1 MEALYHQTNRLL
13 QEVTANDLTRIE
25 RTQSQDEYSSIE
37 AAVNDKLNQI
47 RGNCGR
53 LDILI
58 NKEPPT
64 RRANAKYRV
73 DQLKYDFQHVEN
85 SFRMLQHRRQVRIHE
100 TEERE
105 ALLTRKFTTN
115 DQQETSIFLDH
126 ELQHHDKLKNA
137 NRDVDDLLGAGSSIL
152 QGLRDQG
159 STLKGAHKRVL
170 DLANTLGL
178 SNTVM
183 RMIERR
189 STQDKYIL
197 FAGMVIVLLCL
208 YFALKYL

>member
-13 QEVTANDLTRIE
+13 QEVTTNDLTRIE
-25 RTQSQDEYSSIE
+25 RTPGQEEYNAVE
-37 AAVNDKLNQI
+37 AVITEKLNQI
-47 RGNCGR
+47 RENCSR

-85 SFRMLQHRRQVRIHE
+85 SFRMLQHRRQVRLHE
-100 TEERE
+100 VEERD
-105 ALLTRKFTTN
+105 ALLSRKFTTN

-126 ELQHHDKLKNA
+126 ELQHHDKLTNA
-137 NRDVDDLLGAGSSIL
+137 NRDVDDMLGIGTSVL

-197 FAGMVIVLLCL
+197 FGGMVLVLLCL
-208 YFALKYL
+208 YFALRYL

>member
-13 QEVTANDLTRIE
+13 QEVTSNDLAKVE
-25 RTQSQDEYSSIE
+25 RSHTPEEYSE
-37 AAVNDKLNQI
+37 AEALVVQKLDTI
-47 RGNCGR
+47 HSNCNR

-58 NKEPPT
+58 NKEPPA
-64 RRANAKYRV
+64 RRVNAKYRV
-73 DQLKYDFQHVEN
+73 DQLKYDLQHVQN
-85 SFRMLQHRRQVRIHE
+85 SFGMLQHRRHLRARELQ
-100 TEERE
+100 ERD
-105 ALLTRKFTTN
+105 ALLSRKFTTN

-126 ELQHHDKLKNA
+126 ELQHHDKLGEAGRN
-137 NRDVDDLLGAGSSIL
+137 VDELLGAGTTIIQS
-152 QGLRDQG
+152 LRDQG

-170 DLANTLGL
+170 DFANTLGL

-197 FAGMVIVLLCL
+197 LAGMFLVLLCL
-208 YFALKYL
+208 YFVWKYL

>member
-1 MEALYHQTNRLL
+1 MEPLYHQTNRLL
-13 QEVTANDLTRIE
+13 QEITSNDLAKVE
-25 RTQSQDEYSSIE
+25 QSRTPEEYSE
-37 AAVNDKLNQI
+37 AESVVMQKLDTI
-47 RGNCGR
+47 HSNCTR
-53 LDILI
+53 LSILI
-58 NKEPPT
+58 NKEPPS
-64 RRANAKYRV
+64 RRVNAKYRV
-73 DQLKYDFQHVEN
+73 DQLKYDLQHVQN
-85 SFRMLQHRRQVRIHE
+85 SFGMLQHRRQVRARE
-100 TEERE
+100 MQERD
-105 ALLTRKFTTN
+105 ALLSRKFTTN

-126 ELQHHDKLKNA
+126 ELQHHDKLQDA
-137 NRDVDDLLGAGSSIL
+137 NRNVDELLGAGTNIMQS
-152 QGLRDQG
+152 LRDQG

>member
-13 QEVTANDLTRIE
+13 QEVTTNDLTRIE
-25 RTQSQDEYSSIE
+25 RTPGQEEYNAIE
-37 AAVNDKLNQI
+37 VAVTEKLNQI
-47 RGNCGR
+47 RGNCSR

-85 SFRMLQHRRQVRIHE
+85 SFRMLQHRRQVRLHE
-100 TEERE
+100 AEERD
-105 ALLTRKFTTN
+105 ALLSRKFTTN

-126 ELQHHDKLKNA
+126 ELQHHDKLTNA
-137 NRDVDDLLGAGSSIL
+137 NRDVDDLLGVGTSVL
-152 QGLRDQG
+152 QGIRDQG
-159 STLKGAHKRVL
+159 KTLKGAHKRVL

-197 FAGMVIVLLCL
+197 FGGMVLVLLCL
-208 YFALKYL
+208 YFALRYL

>member
-1 MEALYHQTNRLL
+1 MEALYHNTNRLL
-13 QEVTANDLTRIE
+13 QEVTSYDLVKIE
-25 RTQSQDEYSSIE
+25 RSHTPEEYSE
-37 AAVNDKLNQI
+37 AEAVVVQKLDAI
-47 RGNCGR
+47 HSNCNR
-53 LDILI
+53 LDILV
-58 NKEPPT
+58 NKEPPA
-64 RRANAKYRV
+64 RRVNAKYRV
-73 DQLKYDFQHVEN
+73 DQLKYDLQHVQN
-85 SFRMLQHRRQVRIHE
+85 SFGMLQHRRQVRARE
-100 TEERE
+100 LEERD
-105 ALLTRKFTTN
+105 ALMSRKFTTN
-115 DQQETSIFLDH
+115 DQQDTSILLDH
-126 ELQHHDKLKNA
+126 ELQHHDKLGDA
-137 NRDVDDLLGAGSSIL
+137 NRNVEELLGAGANIL

>member
-1 MEALYHQTNRLL
+1 MEALYHNTNRLL
-13 QEVTANDLTRIE
+13 QEVTSYDLVKIE
-25 RTQSQDEYSSIE
+25 RSHTPEEYSE
-37 AAVNDKLNQI
+37 AEAVVVQKLDAI
-47 RGNCGR
+47 HSNCNR
-53 LDILI
+53 LDILV
-58 NKEPPT
+58 NKEPPA
-64 RRANAKYRV
+64 RRVNAKYRV
-73 DQLKYDFQHVEN
+73 DQLKYDLQHVQN
-85 SFRMLQHRRQVRIHE
+85 SFGMLQHRRQ
-100 TEERE
+100 
-105 ALLTRKFTTN
+105 
-115 DQQETSIFLDH
+115 D
-126 ELQHHDKLKNA
+126 A
-137 NRDVDDLLGAGSSIL
+137 NRNVEELLGAGANIL

>member
-13 QEVTANDLTRIE
+13 QEVTSNNLVKIE
-25 RTQSQDEYSSIE
+25 RSHTPEEVNE
-37 AAVNDKLNQI
+37 AEAVVIQKLDTI
-47 RGNCGR
+47 HSNCSR

-58 NKEPPT
+58 NKEPPA
-64 RRANAKYRV
+64 RRVNAKYRV
-73 DQLKYDFQHVEN
+73 DQLKYDLQHVQN
-85 SFRMLQHRRQVRIHE
+85 SFGMLQHRRQMRAREV
-100 TEERE
+100 EERD
-105 ALLTRKFTTN
+105 ALLSRKFTTN
-115 DQQETSIFLDH
+115 DQQDTSIFLDH
-126 ELQHHDKLKNA
+126 ELQHHDKLGDT
-137 NRDVDDLLGAGSSIL
+137 NRNVDELLGAGTNIL